1 MTLITGQSRPFALCI
16 TLLLS
21 VTLSALIASCGG
33 GGGGSSSDSD
43 SPNDPGDVSLNVE
56 TSQMDTGDNT
66 RVTAEI
72 QNINASGVIL
82 KFHYPTALK
91 YVSGSAVLFSGQDE
105 EVQIQPVDEAVL
117 KKQRYLVF
125 FLYPSSAINDS
136 YVSISFDLKAIKSNP
151 DAYVEV
157 DLDNNDP
164 AIRDSQEFNPENPR
178 FSALEKWD
186 VEIVGESTDPTPT
199 PAPTR
204 TPRS

>member
-1 MTLITGQSRPFALCI
+1 MIRMPAHIRRLAQCAA
-16 TLLLS
+16 LLLGAS
-21 VTLSALIASCGG
+21 LSALIASCGG
-33 GGGGSSSDSD
+33 GGGSSSSSSD

-56 TSQMDTGDNT
+56 MSQMDSGDKT
-66 RVTAEI
+66 RVSTEI
-72 QNINASGVIL
+72 QNINPSGVIL
-82 KFHYPTALK
+82 KFHYPAALK
-91 YVSGSAVLFSGQDE
+91 FVVGSAVLFPGQDE
-105 EVQIQPVDEAVL
+105 EVQIQPFEEAVL
-117 KKQRYLVF
+117 NKQRYLVF

-164 AIRDSQEFNPENPR
+164 SIRDSQEFNSSNPR

-186 VEIVGESTDPTPT
+186 IEIIGESTDPTPT